1 MTTKEKAK
9 DTRLRREFDITL
21 EEHNK
26 VKLYQKNVCAI
37 CKRSKSKNGKLLVL
51 CVDHEHFSG
60 EIRGL
65 LCWQCNKAIA
75 IFQDDPLRMQAAYEY
90 FMNLPFEKVFGKK
103 RFCIPGKIGS
113 KKRNKLIA
121 KARQESNGTKTKR
134 KVV

>member
-1 MTTKEKAK
+1 MTAQEKAK
-9 DTRLRREFDITL
+9 DARLRREFNITL
-21 EEHNK
+21 VEYNK
-26 VKLYQKNVCAI
+26 VKEYQGNACAI
-37 CKRSKSKNGKLLVL
+37 CKRSHSKSGKMLVL
-51 CVDHEHFSG
+51 CVDHDHVTG
-60 EIRGL
+60 EVRGL

-75 IFQDDPLRMQAAYEY
+75 NFQDDPLRMQAAYEY

-121 KARQESNGTKTKR
+121 KAKQESNGTKTKR